1 LSSLIVIDVRDLSKE
16 GYNLYF
22 DPLPAEDIL
31 SMPAED
37 ILSIERFAAIV
48 EKVENNASQNVIE
61 NHNKYANFLI
71 DICCVLLS

>member
-1 LSSLIVIDVRDLSKE
+1 LSSLIVIDIRDLSKE

-31 SMPAED
+31 S
-37 ILSIERFAAIV
+37 IEIFAAIV

-61 NHNKYANFLI
+61 NHNKYANFLV